1 MSQKLTHLLASSFH
15 RTYPNPFNPATTINY
30 SIPKNSF
37 VSIKVY
43 NILGEEL
50 MTLVN
55 EEKSPGN
62 YIVHLDARNLSSG
75 IYFYK
80 MKAGNFVETKKII
93 LIK

>member
-1 MSQKLTHLLASSFH
+1 
-15 RTYPNPFNPATTINY
+15 
-30 SIPKNSF
+30 
-37 VSIKVY
+37 
-43 NILGEEL
+43 

-62 YIVHLDARNLSSG
+62 YKVNLNAGNLSSG

-80 MKAGNFVETKKII
+80 MQAGNFVGTKKII